1 MAQQQQQTE
10 GAAPA
15 EAPQLSERDSILAEL
30 SNLSDEGEAPAEGDK
45 PAEDDGEA
53 GEGAAADESDSDGDD
68 ESDGSDDPADGD
80 ETETD
85 DTPDDGDGEDTT
97 DPELARRLE
106 KIQRQ
111 EKRAKDAVAEARAEL
126 ERERAAFSKEQEEWR
141 PKVERFQKLV
151 ERAKYDPVAVLVELG
166 FEDGDF
172 EPAARQLYAHSV
184 EGRKDPSLREQSART
199 LRDRETT
206 SRLEQIEAENK
217 KLREEMQEREQ
228 RATEEQRI
236 AAYMGRVEKAAG
248 DDTPLVSRML
258 EKAPEKTRA
267 QLRQVAEH
275 LYEQTGEA
283 ADPADVVAKLEEVR
297 RAEFEELGFDI
308 PAAGKRAAP
317 KKKNPAKASETAVAK
332 TLSND
337 LGTETKPRTEP
348 VSEDELRAQILRDMK
363 ELE

>member
-1 MAQQQQQTE
+1 MGQQQTE
-10 GAAPA
+10 SAASP

-30 SNLSDEGEAPAEGDK
+30 SNLSDEGAAEGDEVS
-45 PAEDDGEA
+45 EDGQASEDATDDE
-53 GEGAAADESDSDGDD
+53 EDEPESDNSDEDANND
-68 ESDGSDDPADGD
+68 D
-80 ETETD
+80 ETEAEADGAD
-85 DTPDDGDGEDTT
+85 DSEDST

-126 ERERAAFSKEQEEWR
+126 ESERATFSKEQEEWR
-141 PKVERFQKLV
+141 PKVERFQKLA
-151 ERAKYDPVAVLVELG
+151 ERAKYDPVAVLVALG

-184 EGRKDPSLREQSART
+184 EGRKDPNLREQSART
-199 LRDRETT
+199 LRDRETM
-206 SRLEQIEAENK
+206 SRLEQVEAENK

-236 AAYMGRVEKAAG
+236 AAYMGHIEKAAG

-258 EKAPEKTRA
+258 ERAPKKTRA

-308 PAAGKRAAP
+308 PAAGKKAAP
-317 KKKNPAKASETAVAK
+317 KKKNPAKASERAVAK
-332 TLSND
+332 TLSTD
-337 LGTETKPRTEP
+337 LGTEKQPRTEP
-348 VSEDELRAQILRDMK
+348 VSEEELRTQILRDMK